1 MVTYNE
7 LLNARPDKLKDSAD
21 AWNKWSLAVSDH
33 ADQLAAVHNNVTT
46 NWSGFAAD
54 QAKSYVAHA
63 HLRASSTAATLAQ
76 VEKAL
81 NAAYTKFAQAH
92 NDLISAGNQAVNVG
106 FSVTDDGQV
115 TDPNNLIGTATGDRK
130 TQLSQAKTSIQ
141 GSIDTAVKNA
151 TAADGEVAA
160 TLRSL
165 MPGGGFSPDDSGGGT
180 DLAGGH
186 GTPLTSHVDYPS
198 TGDMQMP
205 PNALSNAPNPQA
217 RAVLQ
222 YASAQLGDPYVFGTA
237 GPNTFDCSGLSQ
249 QAYKAIGVDLPHN
262 AAAQWAQ
269 GPRIPDGQEQ
279 PGDLV
284 FFTEGKGSVQHVGIV
299 LDPKAGTMIA
309 APHTGSYVKIES
321 YKTFPGGYL
330 GFTRPGMP

>member
-33 ADQLAAVHNNVTT
+33 ADQLAAVHDNVST
-46 NWSGFAAD
+46 NWSGFASD
-54 QAKSYVAHA
+54 QARSYVSHA
-63 HLRASSTAATLAQ
+63 HLRASASATTLAQ

-92 NDLISAGNQAVNVG
+92 NDLISAGGQATAIG
-106 FSVTDDGQV
+106 FSVTQDGQV
-115 TDPNNLIGTATGDRK
+115 TDPNDLIGTATGDHK
-130 TQLSQAKTSIQ
+130 TQLSQAKTSLQ
-141 GSIDTAVKNA
+141 GFINTAVQNA

-165 MPGGGFSPDDSGGGT
+165 MPGGDYGDGGGGT
-180 DLAGGH
+180 DLAGG
-186 GTPLTSHVDYPS
+186 GAPLTSPVDYAS

-205 PNALSNAPNPQA
+205 ANALSNAPNPRA
-217 RAVLQ
+217 RAVLD
-222 YASAQLGDPYVFGTA
+222 YASHQLGDPYVWGAA
-237 GPNTFDCSGLSQ
+237 GPNAFDCSGLAQ
-249 QAYKAIGVDLPHN
+249 QAYQQIGVNLPHN

-269 GPRIPDGQEQ
+269 GPRIPNGQEQ

-284 FFTEGKGSVQHVGIV
+284 FFTEGTGSVQHVGIV
-299 LDPKAGTMIA
+299 LDPAKGTMIV